1 MLKISIKQI
10 NMTDKKFKSKVT
22 FSTDLMNDI
31 KNFISKY
38 NSDKIFTLVDEN
50 TKAYCL
56 PKLEFLQNT
65 QIIEMKSGEENKT
78 IETVTEIWKYFNLN
92 KTDKKS
98 LFINIGGGL
107 LCDVGGFAAST
118 FKRGMDYINIPTTL
132 LAQVDAS
139 VGGKTGINFM
149 HFKNEIGVIN
159 PPKDVFISPI
169 FFASLD
175 DKNILSG
182 YAEMLKHALLD
193 SENHLKELLDV
204 DFRNSSETNI
214 LSLIE
219 KSVAIKENIVVQ
231 DPFEKNIR
239 KALNL
244 GHTIGHAFE
253 SLAQRKKEVLFHGEA
268 VALGLISE
276 LYLSVKKCGFPDS
289 KYLKFIE
296 IVKSKYPFFNFSID
310 EIETLIEI
318 MYHDKKND
326 GGEIL
331 FTLLENFGKPLINQK
346 CSENEIKESLEEYLK
361 I

>member
-1 MLKISIKQI
+1 
-10 NMTDKKFKSKVT
+10 MTDKKFKSKVT
-22 FSTDLMNDI
+22 FNTNLVSDI
-31 KNFISKY
+31 KNFILKY
-38 NSDKIFTLVDEN
+38 KSDKIFTLVDEN
-50 TKAYCL
+50 TKIHCL
-56 PKLEFLQNT
+56 PKLDFLLET
-65 QIIEMKSGEENKT
+65 KVIETKSGEENKT

-159 PPKDVFISPI
+159 PPKDVFISPL
-169 FFASLD
+169 FFESLD

-182 YAEMLKHALLD
+182 FAEMLKHALLD
-193 SENHLKELLDV
+193 SEDHLRELLNI
-204 DFRNSSETNI
+204 DFRKSSKSEI

-219 KSVAIKENIVVQ
+219 KSVSIKESFVVQ

-253 SLAQRKKEVLFHGEA
+253 SLAQRKKEILFHGEA
-268 VALGLISE
+268 VALGLVPE
-276 LYLSVKKCGFPDS
+276 LFLAVKKCGFPKT
-289 KYLKFIE
+289 KYLEFVE
-296 IVKSKYPFFNFSID
+296 IIKSKYSFFNFDYS

-318 MYHDKKND
+318 MQHDKKNE

-331 FTLLENFGKPLINQK
+331 FTLLENYGKPMINQK
-346 CSENEIKESLEEYLK
+346 CSKNEIEESLNEYLK
-361 I
+361 F